1 MKNNNENTIFMRENE
16 DSSKKNIYSSKSIQ
30 KNYGSKIYKI
40 FVIDLQIFHLFQ
52 IADIAVYHTMKH
64 KQFKKLRP

>member
-1 MKNNNENTIFMRENE
+1 MKTVLRKIFIVVKVYR
-16 DSSKKNIYSSKSIQ
+16 

-52 IADIAVYHTMKH
+52 IADIAMYHTMKH

>member
-1 MKNNNENTIFMRENE
+1 MKIQYLGEKMKTVLRKIFIVVRV
-16 DSSKKNIYSSKSIQ
+16 YR

-52 IADIAVYHTMKH
+52 IADIAVCHTMKY
-64 KQFKKLRP
+64 KQFKRLRS

>member
-1 MKNNNENTIFMRENE
+1 MKIQYLGEKMKTVLRKIFIVVRV
-16 DSSKKNIYSSKSIQ
+16 YR

-52 IADIAVYHTMKH
+52 IADIAMYHTMKY
-64 KQFKKLRP
+64 KQFKRLRS